1 MEYEYSTNDP
11 AVVAAI
17 MTPIMLISLVLAV
30 IMIIAL
36 WKIFTKAGEPGWAAI
51 VPIYNAYVE
60 FKIAGMNPWMFL
72 LLFVPIA
79 NIVVAIIVA
88 LKLGERFGKGGA
100 WSFFLLIL
108 IPIGYLILAF
118 GKAQYSPPVTPGRY
132 SSGMYPPPPAAG
144 YAPPPPPAQ

>member
-72 LLFVPIA
+72 LMFVPVV
-79 NIVVAIIVA
+79 NIVVAIMVA

-118 GKAQYSPPVTPGRY
+118 GKAVYSPPIAEGRY
-132 SSGMYPPPPAAG
+132 SSGMYPPPPATG
-144 YAPPPPPAQ
+144 YAPPPPPTQ